1 MLTLIDNLAYLAP
14 IDHAGLFYL
23 DLYIGLAGE
32 GDEGQYWQRIIILQA
47 TSQRSGVAG
56 ILQDRVVELVFV
68 AVDVLRPVL
77 CVQCSASSALR
88 AHCRKSRRCSYWSQ

>member
-68 AVDVLRPVL
+68 AVDALRPVL
-77 CVQCSASSALR
+77 CVLTAVNPDVVVIGHDDENAI
-88 AHCRKSRRCSYWSQ
+88 Y

>member
-56 ILQDRVVELVFV
+56 ILQDRVGICCC
-68 AVDVLRPVL
+68 R
-77 CVQCSASSALR
+77 CSASSALR
-88 AHCRKSRRCSYWSQ
+88 PVLCVLTAVNPDVVVIGHDDENAIY